1 MGRSESWEVLGRLQF
16 DFLVGHGLRP
26 EHYLLDVGCG
36 PLRGGVHFVRYL
48 EAGHYYGVDR
58 RAERLRIG
66 RDVELKLAGLTD
78 KGAVLTEMD
87 DFGFERLEQSFDFAL
102 AQSVF
107 THLPANKIVRCLMN
121 IERVLAPGGKFFATI
136 YLNDR
141 GKDYLDP
148 VEQTPG
154 VSTRMDNDP
163 YHYDVSIF
171 EWICAGTSLSVEY
184 LGDWDSPR
192 NQKMLV
198 FTKI

>member
-16 DFLVGHGLRP
+16 DFLVSHGLRP

-58 RAERLRIG
+58 RAERLKIG

-78 KGAVLTEMD
+78 KGAVLTEMN

-121 IERVLAPGGKFFATI
+121 IERVLAPGGKFFAAS
-136 YLNDR
+136 R
-141 GKDYLDP
+141 
-148 VEQTPG
+148 
-154 VSTRMDNDP
+154 
-163 YHYDVSIF
+163 
-171 EWICAGTSLSVEY
+171 
-184 LGDWDSPR
+184 
-192 NQKMLV
+192 
-198 FTKI
+198 